1 MKKTIVSGVFSL
13 LCTILLAQQTYMP
26 TAENIKAR
34 AEFEKAR
41 FGMFIH
47 WGVSSTL
54 CDGEWVMDSRKIP
67 VNDYQKL
74 IDFFDP
80 EEYDPAVWVSTA
92 KQAGMKYI
100 TFVSRHHDSFSNW
113 DTKQSDWKITKTRYG
128 KDVLKMLSD
137 ECQKQGIKLCLY
149 YSLTDWFRS
158 DYQWETGRTGQ
169 SSGRTGQ
176 SDWASYIRFMKA
188 QLTELLTNYGPITA
202 IWFDGH
208 WDQTSHENRTD
219 PVANLDWH
227 YDEIY
232 GLIHQLQPQCLV
244 ANNHHLP
251 PFPGEDFQIFEK
263 DLPGENQAGFSGQAV
278 SDKLPL
284 ETCAT
289 IGYSWGYNI
298 KDNAY
303 QSSGEL
309 LHMLIR
315 AAGYGGNLLL
325 NVGPMPNGKIQ
336 PEHIERLAQMG
347 NWMNRY
353 GYTIYETK
361 GGFIRPQK
369 WGAVTQKG
377 NVYYIHVLNKEND
390 KLILDFPGKIKSA
403 RLLNIDQKLLWKQD
417 KKTKQVSFDMNF
429 PLDGVDT
436 IIEVIM
442 KTD

>member
-1 MKKTIVSGVFSL
+1 MKAIATIFLSL
-13 LCTILLAQQTYMP
+13 CGLIASAQQVYTP
-26 TAENIKAR
+26 SEENLKAR

-47 WGVSSTL
+47 WGASSSL

-67 VNDYQKL
+67 VSDYKKL
-74 IDFFDP
+74 IGFFDP
-80 EEYDPAVWVSTA
+80 EEYNPVEWVNIA

-100 TFVSRHHDSFSNW
+100 TFITRHHDSFSNW
-113 DTKQSDWKITKTRYG
+113 DTQQSDWKITNTRYG

-137 ECQKQGIKLCLY
+137 ECQKQDIKLCLY
-149 YSLTDWFRS
+149 YSLVDWYRS
-158 DYQWETGRTGQ
+158 DYQWETGRTGK
-169 SSGRTGQ
+169 SSGRTGK
-176 SDWASYIRFMKA
+176 SDWPSYIRFMKA
-188 QLTELLTNYGPITA
+188 QLTELLTNYGPVTA

-208 WDQTSHENRTD
+208 WDQTSHENRTNPQAD
-219 PVANLDWH
+219 VDWH

-232 GLIHQLQPQCLV
+232 GLIHRLQPACLV

-303 QSSGEL
+303 QSTKEL
-309 LHMLIR
+309 IHLLVR

-336 PEHIERLAQMG
+336 PEHVERLAQMG
-347 NWMNRY
+347 EWMNRF
-353 GYTIYETK
+353 GYTIYETG
-361 GGFIRPQK
+361 GGFIRPQS
-369 WGAVTQKG
+369 WGAITQKEKT
-377 NVYYIHVLNKEND
+377 YYIHILKKEGD
-390 KLILDFPGKIKSA
+390 TLVLDFPQKIKTV
-403 RLLNIDQKLLWKQD
+403 RLLNTDQKLQWNQD
-417 KKTKQVSFDMNF
+417 RKTKQFSLDLNF
-429 PLDGVDT
+429 PMDEIDSIVEINL
-436 IIEVIM
+436 
-442 KTD
+442 

>member
-1 MKKTIVSGVFSL
+1 MKKTIISTVLTLFCAML
-13 LCTILLAQQTYMP
+13 FAQQTYAP
-26 TAENIKAR
+26 TKENLEAR

-54 CDGEWVMDSRKIP
+54 CDGEWVMDSRQIP
-67 VNDYQKL
+67 IFDYSKL
-74 IDFFDP
+74 IHFFDP
-80 EEYDPAVWVSTA
+80 EEFDAAAWVNTA

-100 TFVSRHHDSFSNW
+100 TFVTRHHDSFSNW

-128 KDVLKMLSD
+128 KDVLKMLAD

-149 YSLTDWFRS
+149 YSLVDWYRS
-158 DYQWETGRTGQ
+158 DYQWETGRTGK
-169 SSGRTGQ
+169 SSGRTEK
-176 SDWASYIRFMKA
+176 SDWSSYIHFMKA

-208 WDQTSHENRTD
+208 WDQTAHDNRTD
-219 PVANLDWH
+219 PTANVNWH

-244 ANNHHLP
+244 ANNHHLS

-278 SDKLPL
+278 SGQLPL

-298 KDNAY
+298 KDNGY
-303 QSSGEL
+303 QSTKEL
-309 LHMLIR
+309 IHLLVR

-325 NVGPMPNGKIQ
+325 NTGPMPNGKIQ
-336 PEHIERLAQMG
+336 PEHIERLTQMG
-347 NWMNRY
+347 DWMNRY
-353 GYTIYETK
+353 GNTIYETK
-361 GGFIRPQK
+361 GGFIRPQS
-369 WGAVTQKG
+369 WGAITQKG
-377 NVYYIHVLNKEND
+377 HIYYIHILKKESDN
-390 KLILDFPGKIKSA
+390 LTLAFPQNIKSA
-403 RLLNIDQKLLWKQD
+403 RLLNAGQKVVWKQD
-417 KKTKQVSFDMNF
+417 KKTKQVTFDLNI
-429 PLDGVDT
+429 PIDEIDT
-436 IIEVIM
+436 IIEVIT
-442 KTD
+442 KN

>member
-1 MKKTIVSGVFSL
+1 MKKTILSICFIVWCAFL
-13 LCTILLAQQTYMP
+13 FAQQTYVP
-26 TAENIKAR
+26 SEENSKAR

-54 CDGEWVMDSRKIP
+54 CDGEWVMDSRQIP
-67 VNDYQKL
+67 VTDYKKL

-80 EEYDPAVWVSTA
+80 EDFDAAAWVSLA

-100 TFVSRHHDSFSNW
+100 TFVTRHHDSFSNW
-113 DTKQSDWKITKTRYG
+113 DTKQSDWKITNTRYK
-128 KDVLKMLSD
+128 KDVLRMLAD
-137 ECQKQGIKLCLY
+137 ECRKQDIKLGLY
-149 YSLTDWFRS
+149 YSTADWFRS
-158 DYQWETGRTGQ
+158 DYQWETGRTGK
-169 SSGRTGQ
+169 SSGRTGK
-176 SDWASYIRFMKA
+176 SDWPSYIRFMKA
-188 QLTELLTNYGPITA
+188 QLTELLTDYGPIAA

-219 PVANLDWH
+219 PTAHVDWH

-232 GLIHQLQPQCLV
+232 GLIHQLQPACLV

-251 PFPGEDFQIFEK
+251 PYPGEDFQIFEK

-289 IGYSWGYNI
+289 IGHSWGYNI
-298 KDNAY
+298 KDDNNK
-303 QSSGEL
+303 STKEL
-309 LHMLIR
+309 IHLLVR

-336 PEHIERLAQMG
+336 PIHIERLQQMG
-347 NWMNRY
+347 DWMKRY

-361 GGFIRPQK
+361 GGFIRPQT
-369 WGAVTQKG
+369 WGAVTRKG
-377 NVYYIHVLNKEND
+377 NIYYVHVLNGEGET
-390 KLILDFPGKIKSA
+390 LTLDFPAKIKSA
-403 RLLNIDQKLLWKQD
+403 RLLNADSKLNWKQNN
-417 KKTKQVSFDMNF
+417 KTGQVNFDLNI
-429 PLDGVDT
+429 PLDEIDT
-436 IIEVIM
+436 IIEVIV
-442 KTD
+442 K